1 MTKRPMAENSEVD
14 MTTILCIED
23 ETLIRR
29 DIALELKDAGY
40 DIVEAENGE
49 EGLNK
54 VLKHTPDLILCDINM
69 PVMDGYEFLKKLRR
83 DHPEY
88 ARIPIIFL
96 TAYSQRDQVIEGKK
110 MGADDYITKPVDF
123 DAMLATVESRLRQIA
138 LIGEQ
143 DEKRERIV
151 ENFFHDLRSPEDRIF
166 ETTESISVLAFSDSE
181 SDIAHIR
188 EKLENRNYVFFAVDR
203 WDKLEASLEK
213 MTPDLVLISMEE
225 LEHESI
231 DSAQILHAIRKRGL
245 PMVLLTPTTTQKVEG
260 MQRRSELDD
269 FLNLYESPTMVAWTD
284 LTEE

>member
-1 MTKRPMAENSEVD
+1 MAENSEVN

-40 DIVEAENGE
+40 DIVEAENGD
-49 EGLNK
+49 EGLRK
-54 VLKHTPDLILCDINM
+54 VLKDTPDLILCDINM

-123 DAMLATVESRLRQIA
+123 DAMLATVESRLRQIT
-138 LIGEQ
+138 LIDEQ

-166 ETTESISVLAFSDSE
+166 ETANSISVLAFSDSE
-181 SDIAHIR
+181 SDIEHIR

-225 LEHESI
+225 MEQENV

-284 LTEE
+284 LTEK

>member
-1 MTKRPMAENSEVD
+1 MAENSEVD

-40 DIVEAENGE
+40 DVVEAENGE
-49 EGLNK
+49 EGLRK
-54 VLKHTPDLILCDINM
+54 VLKQTPDLILCDINM

-138 LIGEQ
+138 LIEQQ
-143 DEKRERIV
+143 DEKKDRIV
-151 ENFFHDLRSPEDRIF
+151 ENFFHDLRSQEERIF
-166 ETTESISVLAFSDSE
+166 ETANSISVLAFSDSE
-181 SDIAHIR
+181 GDIAHIR
-188 EKLENRNYVFFAVDR
+188 KKLENRNYIFFTVDR

-225 LEHESI
+225 MEHENT
-231 DSAQILHAIRKRGL
+231 DSAKILHTIRKRGL